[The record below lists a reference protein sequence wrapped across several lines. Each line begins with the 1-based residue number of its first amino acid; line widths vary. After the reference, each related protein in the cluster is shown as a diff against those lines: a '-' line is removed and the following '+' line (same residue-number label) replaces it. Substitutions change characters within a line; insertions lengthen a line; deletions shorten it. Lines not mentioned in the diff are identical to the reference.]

1 MGEKLGTGKTLE
13 EALEEMTMVA
23 EGVRAARMFRD
34 RAIDQG
40 IEIPFTKALNTLLDG
55 DIEAEE
61 CCRRVWFSWV
71 ERRFPHMEGRYP
83 PIMSDDNSSDL
94 TDFEAGLLEWLCE
107 NNFHVEPWSTEK
119 AAKQFYVEEDA
130 IYEAVAALT
139 RKVPQ
144 RIQVFY
150 KNGTLHI
157 AAD

>member
-1 MGEKLGTGKTLE
+1 
-13 EALEEMTMVA
+13 
-23 EGVRAARMFRD
+23 
-34 RAIDQG
+34 
-40 IEIPFTKALNTLLDG
+40 
-55 DIEAEE
+55 
-61 CCRRVWFSWV
+61 
-71 ERRFPHMEGRYP
+71 
-83 PIMSDDNSSDL
+83 MSDDNSSDL
-94 TDFEAGLLEWLCE
+94 TDFEAGPLEWLCE

>member
-1 MGEKLGTGKTLE
+1 
-13 EALEEMTMVA
+13 
-23 EGVRAARMFRD
+23 
-34 RAIDQG
+34 
-40 IEIPFTKALNTLLDG
+40 
-55 DIEAEE
+55 
-61 CCRRVWFSWV
+61 
-71 ERRFPHMEGRYP
+71 
-83 PIMSDDNSSDL
+83 MSEDNSSDL
-94 TDFEAGLLEWLCE
+94 ADFEAGLLEWLCA
-107 NNFHVEPWSTEK
+107 NNFHVESWSTEK

>member
-1 MGEKLGTGKTLE
+1 
-13 EALEEMTMVA
+13 
-23 EGVRAARMFRD
+23 
-34 RAIDQG
+34 
-40 IEIPFTKALNTLLDG
+40 
-55 DIEAEE
+55 
-61 CCRRVWFSWV
+61 
-71 ERRFPHMEGRYP
+71 MEGRYP
-83 PIMSDDNSSDL
+83 PIMSEDNSSDL
-94 TDFEAGLLEWLCE
+94 TDFEAGLLEWLRA

>member
-1 MGEKLGTGKTLE
+1 
-13 EALEEMTMVA
+13 
-23 EGVRAARMFRD
+23 
-34 RAIDQG
+34 
-40 IEIPFTKALNTLLDG
+40 
-55 DIEAEE
+55 
-61 CCRRVWFSWV
+61 
-71 ERRFPHMEGRYP
+71 
-83 PIMSDDNSSDL
+83 MSDDNSSDL

-107 NNFHVEPWSTEK
+107 KNFHVEPWSTEK
-119 AAKQFYVEEDA
+119 AAKQFYVEGDA

>member
-1 MGEKLGTGKTLE
+1 
-13 EALEEMTMVA
+13 
-23 EGVRAARMFRD
+23 
-34 RAIDQG
+34 
-40 IEIPFTKALNTLLDG
+40 
-55 DIEAEE
+55 
-61 CCRRVWFSWV
+61 
-71 ERRFPHMEGRYP
+71 MEGRYP
-83 PIMSDDNSSDL
+83 LIMSEDNSSDL
-94 TDFEAGLLEWLCE
+94 TDFEAGLLEWLCA